1 MAEEARRHNRLIS
14 NHLHPLVYLAAV
26 GLGFWFVAAVWIVFS
41 GYQDMELPLWVVS
54 GLFLMAVAIPSAMW
68 LTWRRHADARGKAP
82 PLRDWASG
90 DFETAQGRRKAASAA
105 VEMLLPIA
113 AAAFGMTVLGIVFYV
128 AEAGAMH

>member
-1 MAEEARRHNRLIS
+1 MSHWEAGAS
-14 NHLHPLVYLAAV
+14 T
-26 GLGFWFVAAVWIVFS
+26 FVAAVWIVFS

-113 AAAFGMTVLGIVFYV
+113 AAAFGMNLLGIVFYV